1 MSLSVRKAEPQDSNA
16 ICEISRAA
24 MGYACTAELVWDR
37 LCSVDDNREA
47 VYVAELDGNIVGF
60 IHAETY
66 KLLYCEAMVNIL
78 GIAVDS
84 QYRRHGAGKAL
95 LHQVENWAK
104 SMGINTVRLNSGAA
118 RKEAHRFYE
127 AMGYC
132 DRKEQVRF
140 VKALD

>member
-1 MSLSVRKAEPQDSNA
+1 MNLNVRKAIPQDSNA
-16 ICEISRAA
+16 ICEISRTA
-24 MGYACTAELVWDR
+24 MGYDCTVEIVWNR
-37 LCSVDDNREA
+37 LCSMDDNREA
-47 VYVAELDGNIVGF
+47 VYVAELDGTVVGF

-66 KLLYCEAMVNIL
+66 KLLYSEAMVNIL

-127 AMGYC
+127 ALGYM
-132 DRKEQVRF
+132 DRKEQIRLI
-140 VKALD
+140 KTLD

>member
-1 MSLSVRKAEPQDSNA
+1 MNLNVRKAIPQDSNA
-16 ICEISRAA
+16 IREISRTA
-24 MGYACTAELVWDR
+24 MGYDCTVEIVWNR
-37 LCSVDDNREA
+37 LCSMDDNREA
-47 VYVAELDGNIVGF
+47 VYVAELDGTVVGF

-66 KLLYCEAMVNIL
+66 KLLYSEAMVNIL

-118 RKEAHRFYE
+118 RKDAHRFYE
-127 AMGYC
+127 ALGYM
-132 DRKEQVRF
+132 DRKEQIRLI
-140 VKALD
+140 KTLD